1 VTSEKDFHRRA
12 NDRRVR
18 LNGLTKLFQDGE
30 IPTKKFKHL
39 ANLLRAEHN
48 RDARESGVHRSR
60 DLE

>member
-18 LNGLTKLFQDGE
+18 MAGLVQLFQSGE
-30 IPTKKFKHL
+30 IGVKKFRHL
-39 ANLLRAEHN
+39 ANLLKSEH
-48 RDARESGVHRSR
+48 RSDARESGVSRVR